1 MSNPTVSQSTD
12 NAVTEITGA
21 EEGGA
26 AILIDNV
33 TKRYGGKKGAAKK
46 AAVNQLTLEIP
57 AGAVVMF
64 VGRSGCGKTTTLKM
78 INRLIEP
85 TEGKIVINGEDV
97 THMNGDKLRR
107 GIGYVI
113 QAGGLLPHLTVG
125 ANIAMVPK
133 MLGWDKQRIAER
145 VDELLEPRPLSEGT
159 VGRAAAARGGGTRL
173 GCGSAGAAHG
183 RAFRRG

>member
-133 MLGWDKQRIAER
+133 MLGWDKQRISER
-145 VDELLEPRPLSEGT
+145 VDELLELISLDPDLYRDRYPKEPWG
-159 VGRAAAARGGGTRL
+159 
-173 GCGSAGAAHG
+173 
-183 RAFRRG
+183 

>member
-1 MSNPTVSQSTD
+1 MSNPTVSQTTD

-64 VGRSGCGKTTTLKM
+64 VGRSGCGKTTTL
-78 INRLIEP
+78 
-85 TEGKIVINGEDV
+85 
-97 THMNGDKLRR
+97 
-107 GIGYVI
+107 
-113 QAGGLLPHLTVG
+113 
-125 ANIAMVPK
+125 
-133 MLGWDKQRIAER
+133 
-145 VDELLEPRPLSEGT
+145 
-159 VGRAAAARGGGTRL
+159 
-173 GCGSAGAAHG
+173 
-183 RAFRRG
+183 

>member
-97 THMNGDKLRR
+97 TRRNCRADSSSAWGWRAPWLRIR
-107 GIGYVI
+107 RCCSWTSLSVR
-113 QAGGLLPHLTVG
+113 LTRS
-125 ANIAMVPK
+125 
-133 MLGWDKQRIAER
+133 L
-145 VDELLEPRPLSEGT
+145 
-159 VGRAAAARGGGTRL
+159 ARNSRT
-173 GCGSAGAAHG
+173 S
-183 RAFRRG
+183 

>member
-107 GIGYVI
+107 GIGYGVTGTHPPWFLFPQRFHSTFFISEKYSLII
-113 QAGGLLPHLTVG
+113 Q
-125 ANIAMVPK
+125 
-133 MLGWDKQRIAER
+133 
-145 VDELLEPRPLSEGT
+145 ELMP
-159 VGRAAAARGGGTRL
+159 
-173 GCGSAGAAHG
+173 
-183 RAFRRG
+183 